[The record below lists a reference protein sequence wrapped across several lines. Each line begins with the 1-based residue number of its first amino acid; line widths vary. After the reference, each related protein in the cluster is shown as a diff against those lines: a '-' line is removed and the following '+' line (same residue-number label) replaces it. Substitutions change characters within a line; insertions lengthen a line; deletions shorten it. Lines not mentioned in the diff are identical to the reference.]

1 MQRRPGPKPG
11 VPTRGAFSMEDDI
24 IDSLYGA
31 IRTVPDFPIE
41 GIMFRDIT
49 PVLADGELLTSLV
62 DRMIM
67 DMDALDWQPT
77 HIAGP
82 ESRGFIFGSMVAE
95 RLGVGFVPIRK
106 PGKLPHEV
114 MSEEY
119 ELEYGSNALE
129 IHLDAV
135 GAGDKVVIL
144 DDLLATG
151 GTVAATSNLCKRLG
165 ADVLGAMFL
174 IELEGLNGAENTGI
188 DTHSLLSFPA

>member
-1 MQRRPGPKPG
+1 
-11 VPTRGAFSMEDDI
+11 MEDDI

-62 DRMIM
+62 DRMIV
-67 DMDALDWQPT
+67 DMNALDWQPT

-95 RLGVGFVPIRK
+95 RLGVGFVPVRK
-106 PGKLPHEV
+106 PGKLPHKV
-114 MSEEY
+114 MREEY
-119 ELEYGSNALE
+119 ELEYGSNVLEVHVDALGS
-129 IHLDAV
+129 D
-135 GAGDKVVIL
+135 DRVVIL

-151 GTVAATSNLCKRLG
+151 GTVAATANLCKRLG

-188 DTHSLLSFPA
+188 DTHSLLSVPA

>member
-1 MQRRPGPKPG
+1 MQTGPGLRPG
-11 VPTRGAFSMEDDI
+11 VLTCGAVSMEDEI

-82 ESRGFIFGSMVAE
+82 ESRGFIFGSMMAE
-95 RLGVGFVPIRK
+95 RLGVGFIPVRK
-106 PGKLPHEV
+106 PGKLPYETV
-114 MSEEY
+114 SEEY
-119 ELEYGSNALE
+119 ALEYGTNTLE
-129 IHLDAV
+129 IHVDAV
-135 GAGDKVVIL
+135 SEGDRVLIV

-151 GTVAATSNLCKRLG
+151 GTVAATAGLCMSLG
-165 ADVLGAMFL
+165 AEVSGAMFL
-174 IELEGLNGAENTGI
+174 IELEGLNGSANTGI
-188 DTHSLLSFPA
+188 DTHALLKFPA

>member
-1 MQRRPGPKPG
+1 
-11 VPTRGAFSMEDDI
+11 MEDVI

-62 DRMIM
+62 DRMIL
-67 DMDALDWQPT
+67 DMDALEWQPT

-95 RLGVGFVPIRK
+95 RLGIGFIPVRK

-114 MSEEY
+114 ARVEY
-119 ELEYGSNALE
+119 SLEYGENALE
-129 IHLDAV
+129 IHTDAV
-135 GAGDKVVIL
+135 GDGDRVVIL

-151 GTVAATSNLCKRLG
+151 GTVAATAKLCRDLG
-165 ADVLGAMFL
+165 ATVEGAMFL
-174 IELEGLNGAENTGI
+174 IELEGLDGGTRSTV
-188 DTHSLLSFPA
+188 DTHALLKFPA

>member
-1 MQRRPGPKPG
+1 MGSGLSPGAL
-11 VPTRGAFSMEDDI
+11 TRGAFSMEDDI
-24 IDSLYGA
+24 IDSLYGS

-151 GTVAATSNLCKRLG
+151 GTVAATANLCKRLG
-165 ADVLGAMFL
+165 ADVLGAIFL